1 MCLSAQR
8 PLRLAHSQVPIMP
21 WQPRCRSPC
30 LLLVLP
36 WSLAFV
42 FMFLFTLSSIAMP
55 RIDKLSY
62 STPSPFS
69 KYSSR
74 LIYHC
79 CSTHSEISVVIHSIC
94 LLHAHTHIQALSCM
108 HACARP
114 RPHRHMLIPV
124 HSCTYARMHRCCLT
138 CSCPTLRYIY
148 VCMYTYTCVC
158 VYIYIYITMCVYIYI
173 YIYIC
178 THITK

>member
-42 FMFLFTLSSIAMP
+42 FMSLFTLSSIAMP

-79 CSTHSEISVVIHSIC
+79 CSTHSGISVVIHSIC
-94 LLHAHTHIQALSCM
+94 LLHAHTHTHTSTLM
-108 HACARP
+108 HARMRAPPPTQAHAHTSTFMHVR
-114 RPHRHMLIPV
+114 
-124 HSCTYARMHRCCLT
+124 TYAQML
-138 CSCPTLRYIY
+138 PY
-148 VCMYTYTCVC
+148 M
-158 VYIYIYITMCVYIYI
+158 
-173 YIYIC
+173 
-178 THITK
+178 